1 MTAFTGNY
9 IMLEIRWSFRTAME
23 AVWHLR
29 RTGTAIPVKKPKNI
43 RWKKNRK
50 NRKKLM
56 NWKKKQKQKKNRKQ

>member
-1 MTAFTGNY
+1 
-9 IMLEIRWSFRTAME
+9 ME

-50 NRKKLM
+50 NRKRLM